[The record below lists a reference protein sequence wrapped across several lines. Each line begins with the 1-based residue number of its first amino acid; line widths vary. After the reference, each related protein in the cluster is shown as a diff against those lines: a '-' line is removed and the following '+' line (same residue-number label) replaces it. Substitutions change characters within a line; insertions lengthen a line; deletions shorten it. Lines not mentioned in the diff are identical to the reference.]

1 MTQQAEPSIFQCKHF
16 TTCSS
21 MDPLMN
27 SQYYF
32 LNELLFEMV
41 DALQC
46 FLKSLCIIV
55 YINDQILAVIL
66 ILLCSL
72 VSIWTDAAV
81 LLSADLVD
89 WGDG

>member
-1 MTQQAEPSIFQCKHF
+1 
-16 TTCSS
+16 
-21 MDPLMN
+21 
-27 SQYYF
+27 
-32 LNELLFEMV
+32 MV

-55 YINDQILAVIL
+55 NINDQILAVIL

-81 LLSADLVD
+81 LLSADPVD